1 MPLYAYRC
9 DCGDVIEHLV
19 RSGREPQSG
28 ADIGHVCDST
38 GQLHKLL
45 SAPTIGR
52 SGAHPTPPMYAAP
65 SAAPSAAG
73 DASCGSCGRIPG
85 SCATDEA

>member
-45 SAPTIGR
+45 SAPKIGR
-52 SGAHPTPPMYAAP
+52 SGAHPHPPRVPDCLAVPGGVRAAHP
-65 SAAPSAAG
+65 QPHPQ
-73 DASCGSCGRIPG
+73 RVPQRVP
-85 SCATDEA
+85 